1 MKIAP
6 FLIAAVLAP
15 SAVLAQAGA
24 TPSPLAPIY
33 ACSAE
38 TDAAKRLACFD
49 AAVAAL
55 KQAEEKREVVAID
68 QATVRTLR
76 REAFGFQLPSLPRLA
91 LPRLGGGG
99 AQEAATADE
108 PPEEMT
114 FAVESVGRGDNG
126 KPLLRLTNGQ
136 VWVLVDD
143 VRWTTPRTK
152 PFNVKIERAALG
164 SYLLQREGLNRGWR
178 VRRVQ

>member
-1 MKIAP
+1 MKSA
-6 FLIAAVLAP
+6 LASLVLLATP
-15 SAVLAQAGA
+15 ALALAQGA
-24 TPSPLAPIY
+24 QPPSPLSPVY
-33 ACSAE
+33 ACAAE
-38 TDAAKRLACFD
+38 PDPARRLACFD

-99 AQEAATADE
+99 QDAASADE
-108 PPEEMT
+108 APEEMT
-114 FAVESVGRGDNG
+114 FAVESVGTGDNG

-152 PFNVKIERAALG
+152 PFNVKIQQAALG

>member
-1 MKIAP
+1 MRTLAS
-6 FLIAAVLAP
+6 FAVLLLAP
-15 SAVLAQAGA
+15 VAAAAQT
-24 TPSPLAPIY
+24 TPSPLSPVY
-33 ACSAE
+33 ACAAE
-38 TDAAKRLACFD
+38 ADPAKRLACFD

-55 KQAEEKREVVAID
+55 KAAEEKREVVAID

-91 LPRLGGGG
+91 LPRLGGGAQDAG
-99 AQEAATADE
+99 AADE

-114 FAVESVGRGDNG
+114 FAVESVGKGDNG

-136 VWVLVDD
+136 VWLLVDD
-143 VRWTTPRTK
+143 LRWTTPRTK
-152 PFNVKIERAALG
+152 PFNVTIQRAALG
-164 SYLLQREGLNRGWR
+164 SYLLQREGMNRGWR